1 MGQIIIVLFGLSFF
15 MFFYSMNRKRTFRLL
30 NRDER
35 EKYKIISKKPKT
47 ERSEEEQDFYLQTQE
62 SFYSLLTAKYSF
74 VLAVLL
80 VIIYKLYIIIK

>member
-15 MFFYSMNRKRTFRLL
+15 MFFYSMNRYRTFRLL

-35 EKYKIISKKPKT
+35 KKYKMISKIPKT

-62 SFYSLLTAKYSF
+62 SYFSLLTSKYSF
-74 VLAVLL
+74 IIAFFLL
-80 VIIYKLYIIIK
+80 IMYKIFK